1 VEPGDGREGGPN
13 PENVNSSRCNLGMEG
28 KGAPTPKG

>member
-1 VEPGDGREGGPN
+1 MQPGDGRERGPN
-13 PENVNSSRCNLGMEG
+13 PKGVEYDLGMEG